1 MLTHGNLKVLI
12 SALVL
17 ISNII
22 YEVKYFHE
30 FEFDY
35 LKYYGCFAL
44 TVPERITI
52 PFDRFAIKNGIV
64 IGNIHDNHE
73 LLQS

>member
-22 YEVKYFHE
+22 YEVKANKRRRDF
-30 FEFDY
+30 
-35 LKYYGCFAL
+35 
-44 TVPERITI
+44 
-52 PFDRFAIKNGIV
+52 
-64 IGNIHDNHE
+64 
-73 LLQS
+73 S